1 MKTRTSKSSLIGINL
16 ILTIVGIGLLYV
28 ASLFWMGSK
37 EDYENLANNSYW
49 SFFANRLFFNLLI
62 GLMMIALIGVIN
74 WIGQKITKVKMS
86 VWKILAIDSFIFV
99 VCSIIF
105 IAVQLSQ

>member
-1 MKTRTSKSSLIGINL
+1 M
-16 ILTIVGIGLLYV
+16 IVGIGLLYM

-49 SFFANRLFFNLLI
+49 SFFANRLFFNILI
-62 GLMMIALIGVIN
+62 GLIMIALIGVIN
-74 WIGQKITKVKMS
+74 WLGQKITKVKMR
-86 VWKILAIDSFIFV
+86 VWKILAIEFFIFV
-99 VCSIIF
+99 ICSITF